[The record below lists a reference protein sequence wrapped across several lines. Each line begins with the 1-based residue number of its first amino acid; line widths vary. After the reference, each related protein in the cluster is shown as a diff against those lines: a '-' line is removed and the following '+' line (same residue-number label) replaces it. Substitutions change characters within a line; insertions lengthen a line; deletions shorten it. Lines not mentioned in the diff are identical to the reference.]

1 MHVADIMRTDLKT
14 ISADATVADAV
25 AALALARV
33 SAMPVLDRQG
43 RAVGICTTRD
53 VLLAESRC
61 ENPDAR
67 ERLFES
73 TLVLEI
79 MTPWPE
85 TIAPDADLRAAAR
98 TMLQH
103 GVQRLFVSEGGRL
116 VGVVSQ
122 TDIVDAVAAA
132 RI

>member
-1 MHVADIMRTDLKT
+1 MHVADIMHTDLKT

-33 SAMPVLDRQG
+33 SAMPVLDRHG

-61 ENPDAR
+61 ENADAR

-79 MTPWPE
+79 MTPWPD

-98 TMLQH
+98 KMLDH
-103 GVQRLFVSEGGRL
+103 GVQRLFVSEGGQL

>member
-1 MHVADIMRTDLKT
+1 MYVADVMRTDLKT
-14 ISADATVADAV
+14 ISAEATVADAV

-33 SAMPVLDRQG
+33 SAMPVLDRHG

-53 VLLAESRC
+53 ILLAESRC
-61 ENPDAR
+61 ENPVAR

-73 TLVLEI
+73 SLVLEI
-79 MTPWPE
+79 MTSWPD
-85 TIAPDADLRAAAR
+85 TIAPDTDLRAAAR
-98 TMLQH
+98 KMLDH
-103 GVQRLFVSEGGRL
+103 GVQRLFVADRGSL